1 MTNEIIMVNVDQ
13 EITDI
18 DSTVVDFGITD
29 NRGRAIG
36 ARVRKFIV
44 DSTLNPQSSRLVDQD
59 YLGAVYTADVQVTRD
74 GVVYGASSTYIYI
87 RDFSIGIVESKIQAE
102 VAKVRKRNEKK
113 YCVA

>member
-13 EITDI
+13 KITDI

-59 YLGAVYTADVQVTRD
+59 YLGAVYTADVQVIRD
-74 GVVYGASSTYIYI
+74 GVVYGASYIYI
-87 RDFSIGIVESKIQAE
+87 RDFSIGVVESKIQAA